1 MLLDLLGEYIYMT
14 YCLLAMKYVWQKE
27 ITKKYWR
34 FLTVIVIMVGTYF
47 VEYGLN
53 MEGLLMYPVEIVC
66 ILYLVRGK
74 KFINFVHFL
83 TTDIVLELLE
93 RIIAYIMI
101 ATGMTSY
108 MHILQGG
115 IEKVLM
121 RLFTVVCL
129 VLFSKKLKRYS
140 DYLKEIS
147 WYHLALCIAVGMCLI
162 FFVAQAEVGMFFNG
176 KKIANSITMGLLL
189 LACMII
195 ITVIIIFIIVDI
207 NRKYYQIENRAKD
220 EYLTIQ
226 DKYYRM
232 LVHKDKEARK
242 INHDLKAHL
251 GCIETLLTE
260 GNYEEAKQ
268 YIGQLK
274 DDTIKR
280 IDMPFQSGNDII
292 NAVLNDVAKEAERH
306 GTKIVLTGT
315 LPQNT
320 KISSPELCS
329 LFYNLL
335 SNSEE
340 AVKNYHGNLP
350 KEIHVDISFYKRSVG
365 VVVKNPI
372 AKPVKTEKLGK
383 RYTSKK
389 DKELHGYGIEN
400 IKGIVETYHGTLE
413 FENADGYF
421 LSKVIFP
428 NIINL

>member
-1 MLLDLLGEYIYMT
+1 MLLDLLGEYILMA
-14 YCLLAMKYVWQKE
+14 YCLLAMKHLWQKE
-27 ITKKYWR
+27 ITEKYWR
-34 FLTVIVIMVGTYF
+34 FFVVIVIMAGISF
-47 VEYGLN
+47 LECKLN
-53 MEGLLMYPVEIVC
+53 MKGLFMYPVEIVC

-74 KFINFVHFL
+74 KLINFVHFWI
-83 TTDIVLELLE
+83 TDIVLELLE
-93 RIIAYIMI
+93 RGVVYIMI
-101 ATGMTSY
+101 VIGITSY
-108 MHILQGG
+108 IQILQGG
-115 IEKVLM
+115 VEKLIV
-121 RLFTVVCL
+121 RLFTATCL
-129 VLFSKKLKRYS
+129 ALSGRKLQTHS
-140 DYLKEIS
+140 DYLKKIS
-147 WYHLALCIAVGMCLI
+147 WYHLVICIAMGMCLV

-189 LACMII
+189 LICIVI
-195 ITVIIIFIIVDI
+195 ITVIIIFIIVDV
-207 NRKYYQIENRAKD
+207 NRKYYQMENRAKD
-220 EYLTIQ
+220 EYLAIQ

-251 GCIETLLTE
+251 GCIETLLIE
-260 GNYEEAKQ
+260 ENYEEAKQ

-292 NAVLNDVAKEAERH
+292 NAVLNDVAKDAERH
-306 GTKIVLTGT
+306 GTNIVLTGT

-340 AVKNYHGNLP
+340 AMKNYYGNLP
-350 KEIHVDISFYKRSVG
+350 KEIHVDISVYKRSVG
-365 VVVKNPI
+365 IVVRNPI
-372 AKPVKTEKLGK
+372 MKPIKTEKLGK
-383 RYTSKK
+383 RYTSKQ
-389 DKELHGYGIEN
+389 DKKLHGYGIEN
-400 IKGIVETYHGTLE
+400 IKGIVETYRGTLE

-428 NIINL
+428 DIINL